1 MTIIAEAPANRLASA
16 PSLDTF
22 PVGEATILDAAG
34 VPVVTIP
41 DVWGSGELDHQ
52 QDYEDMSAVFGWP
65 DLDEFPDGDFSYP
78 FG

>member
-1 MTIIAEAPANRLASA
+1 MTTIAEAPANRLAPV

-52 QDYEDMSAVFGWP
+52 QDYEDMVDVFSWP

-78 FG
+78 G